1 MLSRD
6 IFHYLSQK
14 TGKKWNN
21 SLDMTPQRGK
31 EYYIIPTS
39 LRRFLLKM
47 VHIELE
53 LAAARA
59 HDKSIS
65 KKEQEIAHEA
75 AQTFLDA
82 LAMLT
87 YAEGGCVC

>member
-1 MLSRD
+1 
-6 IFHYLSQK
+6 
-14 TGKKWNN
+14 
-21 SLDMTPQRGK
+21 MTPQRGK

-53 LAAARA
+53 SAAARA

-87 YAEGGCVC
+87 YAEGGVCVDPYFPHDD